1 MTTMTSNSMYTDFS
15 HMYNMIDIKTTIP
28 PIINKQ
34 ISQGIKTIYDTIISN
49 SDYKYFTY
57 ILKLSKIDNILKQ
70 SYINL
75 VNAEG
80 SISLFTYDK
89 DLKTKEEMEKNGWDG
104 TDLNEKQLNILTIIS
119 DLYLKRNKSKYKVIE
134 TPSEIINWFSQWIQ
148 SIFTKNEL
156 KWKE

>member
-1 MTTMTSNSMYTDFS
+1 MSLSTKKKRVMAKNLHKIVSRIASFIPENKSALFLEEAKTVTSFLD
-15 HMYNMIDIKTTIP
+15 K
-28 PIINKQ
+28 II
-34 ISQGIKTIYDTIISN
+34 YE
-49 SDYKYFTY
+49 
-57 ILKLSKIDNILKQ
+57 LK
-70 SYINL
+70 
-75 VNAEG
+75 
-80 SISLFTYDK
+80 
-89 DLKTKEEMEKNGWDG
+89 EMEKNGWDG